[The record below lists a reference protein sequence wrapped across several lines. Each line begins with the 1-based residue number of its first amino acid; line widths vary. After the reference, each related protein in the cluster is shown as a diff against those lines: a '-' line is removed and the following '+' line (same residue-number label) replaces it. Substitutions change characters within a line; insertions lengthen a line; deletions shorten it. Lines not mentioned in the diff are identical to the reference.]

1 MKRYITSDEASEIVT
16 QLGLEFA
23 VINNPDNVYP
33 PFEIYPLTPKIQEAQ
48 KQLSSIVMNLEGIF
62 ASSEMLHLHSLEY
75 MVRQISG
82 RFEKEQWV
90 GLDKIID
97 YPNLLNGSNANPV
110 EFLIQRYHNFIKLDF
125 FKEAYLHSALWT
137 LILGKDEKR
146 KEVVRKNLKDL
157 GCGDLLNDPKLVE
170 YVAQK
175 EFGKYNANVITNYF
189 LHKYDLN
196 LTLQNFIITAR
207 AASDIY
213 FKRVHEILELIKLGE
228 GNNLAKEFFPGSEKL
243 FIEPVAGIATMIAIV
258 KGWLGGDAEFIFNEL
273 NDTLKKNS
281 SQNYRISDI
290 ESTRSNLKRLSL
302 EFEKRPL
309 AIALVSTETQYD
321 TSIIINEALNIISS
335 QIRRLKI
342 TEERKNLLIEKF
354 SDYRNIFD
362 TIVTFNDISKS
373 RQKPFRDLYSTAL
386 SQLGLHQMRFNEILG
401 IENSENGI
409 ISMRTSGIGLTVAI
423 PPFKSNTQNLS
434 EASFIAGGGIPEILL
449 NYNCFFSF

>member
-1 MKRYITSDEASEIVT
+1 LK
-16 QLGLEFA
+16 
-23 VINNPDNVYP
+23 
-33 PFEIYPLTPKIQEAQ
+33 
-48 KQLSSIVMNLEGIF
+48 
-62 ASSEMLHLHSLEY
+62 
-75 MVRQISG
+75 
-82 RFEKEQWV
+82 
-90 GLDKIID
+90 
-97 YPNLLNGSNANPV
+97 
-110 EFLIQRYHNFIKLDF
+110 YHNFIKLDF

-157 GCGDLLNDPKLVE
+157 GCGDLLKDPKLAE

-207 AASDIY
+207 TASDIY

-228 GNNLAKEFFPGSEKL
+228 GNNLAEEFLPGSEKL
-243 FIEPVAGIATMIAIV
+243 FIEPVMGIAQMIAIV
-258 KGWLGGDAEFIFNEL
+258 KGWLGGDAEFVFNEL
-273 NDTLKKNS
+273 NDILKKNS

-290 ESTRSNLKRLSL
+290 ESARSNLKRLSL
-302 EFEKRPL
+302 EFEKKPL

-321 TSIIINEALNIISS
+321 TSIIINEALNLISS
-335 QIRRLKI
+335 QIRMWKI
-342 TEERKNLLIEKF
+342 TEEKKNALIEKF

-362 TIVTFNDISKS
+362 AIVTFNDISKS
-373 RQKPFRDLYSTAL
+373 RQKPYRDLYSTAL
-386 SQLGLHQMRFNEILG
+386 SQLGLHQMRSNEILG

-423 PPFKSNTQNLS
+423 PTFKSNTQNLS
-434 EASFIAGGGIPEILL
+434 GASHIAGGGIPEILL